1 MDPNSVR
8 KELAKTMN
16 ETKQGSKDNTL
27 LTPKDVANQLGVS
40 PVTVRVWAQEN
51 KLPFVT
57 TPGGH
62 RRFNQ
67 SDVDK
72 FSQQHGGRKSSAY
85 SILIVDDDEQHA
97 ELLSEYF
104 RYMPLEVNTFIAH
117 DGFEA
122 GQLINQVNPDCVLL
136 DLMMPGMDGFSVC
149 QRIKEHPAT
158 NRIRVIAMTGYTDKE
173 NIQKIMQAGAE
184 RCLSKPINRD
194 IINELFE

>member
-1 MDPNSVR
+1 MKHTN
-8 KELAKTMN
+8 
-16 ETKQGSKDNTL
+16 QGSKNNTL

-51 KLPFVT
+51 KLPFAT

-104 RYMPLEVNTFIAH
+104 RYMTLDVNTYIAH

-122 GQLINQVNPDCVLL
+122 GQLISQVNPDCVLL

-149 QRIKEHPAT
+149 QRIKEDSAT
-158 NRIRVIAMTGYTDKE
+158 KRIRVIAMTGYNEHE
-173 NIQKIMQAGAE
+173 NIQRILQVGAE

-194 IINELFE
+194 TINELFD

>member
-1 MDPNSVR
+1 MDLKWTNRLMNSYHLSD
-8 KELAKTMN
+8 KK
-16 ETKQGSKDNTL
+16 KPL

-51 KLPFVT
+51 RLPFIT

-67 SDVDK
+67 NDVDK
-72 FSQQHGGRKSSAY
+72 FAQQHGGRKSSAY

-104 RYMPLEVNTFIAH
+104 RYMSLDTNTYIAH

-149 QRIKEHPAT
+149 QRIKDDPVT
-158 NRIRVIAMTGYTDKE
+158 SNIRVVAMTGYTDLE
-173 NIQKIMQAGAE
+173 NVQRIMQAGAE
-184 RCLSKPINRD
+184 QCLKKPISRQS
-194 IINELFE
+194 ISELFE

>member
-1 MDPNSVR
+1 
-8 KELAKTMN
+8 MN
-16 ETKQGSKDNTL
+16 GITERTSMLMNGSQQNDKKNTL

-51 KLPFVT
+51 KLPFIT

-62 RRFNQ
+62 RRFKQN
-67 SDVDK
+67 DVDK
-72 FSQQHGGRKSSAY
+72 FAHQHDSRKSSAY

-104 RYMPLEVNTFIAH
+104 RYMPLETNTYIAH

-122 GQLINQVNPDCVLL
+122 GQLINQINPDCVLL

-149 QRIKEHPAT
+149 QRIKDDPAT
-158 NRIRVIAMTGYTDKE
+158 SNIRVIAMTGYTDLE
-173 NIQKIMQAGAE
+173 NVQRIMQAGAE
-184 RCLSKPINRD
+184 KCLKKPINHQ
-194 IINELFE
+194 IISELFE

>member
-1 MDPNSVR
+1 MDLKWTNRVMNSTQQND
-8 KELAKTMN
+8 KNK
-16 ETKQGSKDNTL
+16 TL

-51 KLPFVT
+51 KLPFIT

-67 SDVDK
+67 SDIDK
-72 FSQQHGGRKSSAY
+72 FAQQHGGRESSAY

-104 RYMPLEVNTFIAH
+104 RYMPLDTNTYIAH

-122 GQLINQVNPDCVLL
+122 GQLINKVNPDCVLL

-149 QRIKEHPAT
+149 QRMKDDSVT
-158 NRIRVIAMTGYTDKE
+158 SNIRVIAMTGYTDLE
-173 NIQKIMQAGAE
+173 NVQRIMQAGAE
-184 RCLSKPINRD
+184 QCLKKPISRQS
-194 IINELFE
+194 INELFE